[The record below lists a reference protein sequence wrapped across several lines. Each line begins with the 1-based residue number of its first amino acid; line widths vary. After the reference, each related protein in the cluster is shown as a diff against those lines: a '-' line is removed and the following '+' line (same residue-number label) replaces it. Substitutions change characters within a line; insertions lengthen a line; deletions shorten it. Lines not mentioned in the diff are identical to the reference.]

1 MKYYKY
7 HEEGNDFLTGEEN
20 PDLDYQKEAIKLCN
34 RKLGIGAKGLI
45 IYSHNK
51 INVFNAK
58 GEKTDIYFGGI
69 RVICTYF
76 KDQEIDY
83 KNEINYSGEKINIID
98 QDLIGYEIK
107 IDKNKL
113 VEDEILTTK
122 GKIPI
127 YRYVDKREQILVI
140 TKNLDE
146 LVNSGLAE
154 ELYGNPY
161 FSREK
166 DISFARIIN
175 KDNVVIYTYNEDG
188 WLEGKDLPCAFVY
201 SILKYKEMIS
211 KEIRV
216 HLKKGI
222 LNLKKEKD
230 KLYIFG
236 KANKICA
243 IEV

>member
-7 HEEGNDFLTGEEN
+7 HEEGNDFIIGEEKPN
-20 PDLDYQKEAIKLCN
+20 LDYQKEAIKLCD

-45 IYSHNK
+45 IYSHNN

-58 GEKTDIYFGGI
+58 GEKKDIYFGGI
-69 RVICTYF
+69 RVISTYF
-76 KDQEIDY
+76 KDQGIDY
-83 KNEINYSGEKINIID
+83 KNEINYLGEKIKIID
-98 QDLIGYEIK
+98 RDLIGYEIK

-113 VEDEILTTK
+113 AEDEILTTK

-127 YRYVDKREQILVI
+127 YRYLDNREQILVI

-188 WLEGKDLPCAFVY
+188 WLEGKDLSCAFVY
-201 SILKYKEMIS
+201 SILEYKEMIS

-230 KLYIFG
+230 MLYVFG
-236 KANKICA
+236 KANKICT